1 MTQGNFSQC
10 LRFTLSFEGGK
21 SNDSRDPGGRT
32 NQGITQAVYDEWR
45 RKSGR
50 SRKDVFD
57 MPPEDRDAIYKEGY
71 WDKVRGDYLRP
82 GEDLCVWDFA
92 VNSGPARARDIWL
105 RCGGPKAPLD
115 DIVHGLSAY
124 RLSFLHALRTW
135 SYFGAGWGRRVAAC
149 EALAIQMAHG
159 EGAAGELAKQA
170 AVAKTHSGR
179 KISQAT
185 IGAAAAVGGTAGEHV
200 HAHLNG
206 WALLTIAAAIAFMV
220 AAYLFSAWRQRQR
233 ADALSAAVKEMQ
245 NRQALAIAAKATAS
259 AAADAKEK
267 ALAVE
272 RDVLATARA
281 SIGKVG
287 IPDVAQAPA
296 PPIAQK

>member
-21 SNDSRDPGGRT
+21 SNDLRDPGGRT
-32 NQGITQAVYDEWR
+32 NQGITQAVYDDWR

-71 WDKVRGDYLRP
+71 WDKVLGDYLRP

-170 AVAKTHSGR
+170 AGAKTHSGR

-185 IGAAAAVGGTAGEHV
+185 IGAGAAAGGTAGEHV

-206 WALLTIAAAIAFMV
+206 WTLSMIAAAIAVLV
-220 AAYLFSAWRQRQR
+220 AIFLFNAWRQRQR
-233 ADALSAAVKEMQ
+233 ADALGAAVAEM
-245 NRQALAIAAKATAS
+245 NNKLALAITAKANAN

-267 ALAVE
+267 ALAAE
-272 RDVLATARA
+272 RDALAAARA
-281 SIGKVG
+281 AIGKVE
-287 IPDVAQAPA
+287 IPGAARAPA
-296 PPIAQK
+296 PPIAHR